1 MMMWNM
7 PKEGFQRLYEKLPG
21 SKPPFE
27 EVWRWTGGNPSVL
40 AVLYENRW
48 RWDAAVRAFIEQR
61 GVVYIIRSL
70 TPTERAWLEEAV
82 GDPDTLFVRE
92 RMGLLNKLVEMNV
105 VAEVMGRY
113 EYLWVDEPPPER
125 NPELGVGRNV
135 AWQTPLH
142 REAVRRALREAASS

>member
-1 MMMWNM
+1 M
-7 PKEGFQRLYEKLPG
+7 
-21 SKPPFE
+21 
-27 EVWRWTGGNPSVL
+27 

-48 RWDAAVRAFIEQR
+48 RWDDAVRAFIEQR
-61 GVVYIIRSL
+61 GVAYIIRSL

-92 RMGLLNKLVEMNV
+92 RMGLLNKLVEMNM

-125 NPELGVGRNV
+125 DPELGVGRNV

-142 REAVRRALREAASS
+142 REAVRRALRET